1 MQATEETTN
10 TTEETKNTTEEVKSN
25 GAKPEEEKKHD
36 VEYADSEAKGIVSRS
51 KSKWHK
57 ISIKN
62 ILSSCTKR
70 SERNAVFVKND

>member
-36 VEYADSEAKGIVSRS
+36 VEYADSEAKGIVS
-51 KSKWHK
+51 
-57 ISIKN
+57 
-62 ILSSCTKR
+62 
-70 SERNAVFVKND
+70 